1 VFWRLLCC
9 DGSRAQPSQKLVVFT
24 NPQSFVQLMQ
34 DRIIDAARYRDR
46 KPMREYPPDADTVL
60 NRKPKEA

>member
-1 VFWRLLCC
+1 
-9 DGSRAQPSQKLVVFT
+9 VFT